1 MANNFDN
8 VFTDRIFFGSK
19 NLNLTN
25 PLTSKLWKKLP
36 LNIKNT
42 LNAISPTDG
51 YFFIAK
57 TFNENESKIIIDEI
71 QNNGMVYFD
80 NNGNLEVDDK
90 TTLAVKLKYKNILSK
105 NDFND
110 MDKGNIF
117 SNSTGQS
124 ITLIRN
130 DLILSKNKYWILYTE
145 NSICYILYNPIHRQS
160 FKNYYN
166 SQTFDSN
173 GASNNLLNNIF
184 NQYCEIMSTQ
194 NDTNLLRTYAD
205 GVCNCIREDDCIDN
219 ATGTRL
225 TNKQARNSVGKNCV
239 CAAPNCDDGD
249 VTITSFMYKDGLTG
263 FKDRRIQTLPN
274 KTCPSI
280 QNVICTTEINAAGNV
295 SLAGSKISQQCGN
308 QQETPAPTS
317 ATTSTSAP
325 TSAPTSTTT
334 SAPTSTTTSAP
345 TSTTT
350 RKPTTTTK
358 KPVATPASLVPAF
371 CSIL

>member
-36 LNIKNT
+36 LNIKNA

-57 TFNENESKIIIDEI
+57 TFNANDSKIIIDEI
-71 QNNGMVYFD
+71 QNNGIIYFD

-90 TTLAVKLKYKNILSK
+90 TTLAVKLKYKNILTK

-124 ITLIRN
+124 ITLVRN

-160 FKNYYN
+160 FKDYYN

-173 GASNNLLNNIF
+173 GASNNLLNNVF
-184 NQYCEIMSTQ
+184 TQYCEIMSTQ

-205 GVCNCIREDDCIDN
+205 GVCNVR
-219 ATGTRL
+219 
-225 TNKQARNSVGKNCV
+225 
-239 CAAPNCDDGD
+239 
-249 VTITSFMYKDGLTG
+249 
-263 FKDRRIQTLPN
+263 
-274 KTCPSI
+274 SI
-280 QNVICTTEINAAGNV
+280 CSQNYV
-295 SLAGSKISQQCGN
+295 S
-308 QQETPAPTS
+308 
-317 ATTSTSAP
+317 
-325 TSAPTSTTT
+325 
-334 SAPTSTTTSAP
+334 
-345 TSTTT
+345 
-350 RKPTTTTK
+350 R
-358 KPVATPASLVPAF
+358 
-371 CSIL
+371 